1 MSTKIDEE
9 QLKEQLGINTWR
21 ELSKDKLF
29 DFLQLSPSIDKE
41 LHLKIL
47 EQVPNFVTLT
57 KEVLENI
64 TVVVE
69 QNEKSTTD
77 VIEALK
83 LIINSLDNFAQKDDL
98 TEEEKKLYIEAIL
111 KVANILDGVKKRDQD
126 FLKEVTKN
134 KMYIGGFA
142 LVVLAVILG
151 VQRKPSIN

>member
-69 QNEKSTTD
+69 QNEKSTTE

-83 LIINSLDNFAQKDDL
+83 LIINSLDNFAQRDNL

-111 KVANILDGVKKRDQD
+111 KVADILNGVKKRDQD

-142 LVVLAVILG
+142 LLVLAVILG

>member
-98 TEEEKKLYIEAIL
+98 TEEEKTVYRGYTQSCKYF
-111 KVANILDGVKKRDQD
+111 RWC
-126 FLKEVTKN
+126 KET
-134 KMYIGGFA
+134 
-142 LVVLAVILG
+142 
-151 VQRKPSIN
+151 